1 MNKQTALDWFVSQ
14 LPIRTLNAYHEEIVK
29 ALAMER
35 EQIELAYDEG
45 SESEYQ
51 YHINGGDRK
60 DASTYINEIYGG
72 EQ

>member
-35 EQIELAYDEG
+35 EQIVDAYWNGTTDLEKDKAIEEG
-45 SESEYQ
+45 TQFYNE
-51 YHINGGDRK
+51 
-60 DASTYINEIYGG
+60 TYGC